1 MEFPLPQKY
10 LELQS
15 LLPAVAILP
24 VHAMNQRDYPGDDGT
39 GSTAN
44 AVGATVTLAFE
55 WLGPSGFPD
64 RSEVP

>member
-1 MEFPLPQKY
+1 
-10 LELQS
+10 
-15 LLPAVAILP
+15 
-24 VHAMNQRDYPGDDGT
+24 MNQRDYPGDDGT

-55 WLGPSGFPD
+55 WLGRSGFPG